1 MDHELAVITITA
13 ATIGLFHTM
22 LGPDHY
28 LPFIVMARARKW
40 SLTKTTCVT
49 VFCGI
54 GHVLSSVVLG
64 IIGIVLGISLN
75 KLEALESFRGGFA
88 AWLLIFFGLGY
99 FVWGVFRAQKNRPH
113 KHWHAHGD
121 TSMPIHKHKHKHN
134 TGQLH
139 VHKGEK
145 AKNLTPWIL
154 FTIFI
159 FGPCEP
165 LIPLLIYPAS
175 KNSVAGI
182 VLVTI
187 VFGVV
192 TIATMLGIVILLSL
206 GANLL
211 PMGRLERYSH
221 ALAGITILFC
231 GITIRFFG
239 L

>member
-1 MDHELAVITITA
+1 LHELTIITITA
-13 ATIGLFHTM
+13 ASIGLFHTM

-40 SLTKTTCVT
+40 SLARTSCIT
-49 VFCGI
+49 VLCGI

-64 IIGIVLGISLN
+64 IIGIALGISLN
-75 KLEALESFRGGFA
+75 KLGAVESFRGGIA
-88 AWLLIFFGLGY
+88 AWLLIAFGAGY
-99 FVWGVFRAQKNRPH
+99 FIWGVFRARKNRPH

-121 TSMPIHKHKHKHN
+121 ASMPIHKHKHKHDVD
-134 TGQLH
+134 QLH

-154 FTIFI
+154 FTIFV

-165 LIPLLIYPAS
+165 LVPLLIYPAAKS
-175 KNSVAGI
+175 STFGL
-182 VLVTI
+182 VLVTG

-192 TIATMLGIVILLSL
+192 TIVTMLSIVILLSL

-211 PMGRLERYSH
+211 PMGRLDRYTH
-221 ALAGITILFC
+221 ALAGATICLC
-231 GITIRFFG
+231 GITIRFLG

>member
-1 MDHELAVITITA
+1 LEELTVIIITA
-13 ATIGLFHTM
+13 ASIGLFHTL

-40 SLTKTTCVT
+40 SLTRTTFVT
-49 VFCGI
+49 VLCGI

-64 IIGIVLGISLN
+64 IIGIALGVSIN
-75 KLEALESFRGGFA
+75 KLGAIESYRGGIA
-88 AWLLIFFGLGY
+88 AWLLIAFGAGY
-99 FVWGVFRAQKNRPH
+99 FIWGVFLARRNRPH

-121 TSMPIHKHKHKHN
+121 TNIPIHKHKHSKD
-134 TGQLH
+134 QLH

-145 AKNLTPWIL
+145 TKNLTPWIL
-154 FTIFI
+154 FTIFV

-165 LIPLLIYPAS
+165 LIPLLIYPAAKS
-175 KNSVAGI
+175 SVSGL
-182 VLVTI
+182 VLVTG

-192 TIATMLGIVILLSL
+192 TIMTMLSIVILLSL

-211 PMGRLERYSH
+211 PMGRLERYTH
-221 ALAGITILFC
+221 ALAGVTICLC
-231 GITIRFFG
+231 GIAIRFLG

>member
-1 MDHELAVITITA
+1 MEELTVIIITA
-13 ATIGLFHTM
+13 ASIGLFHTL

-40 SLTKTTCVT
+40 SLTRTTFVT
-49 VFCGI
+49 VLCGI

-64 IIGIVLGISLN
+64 IIGIALGVSIN
-75 KLEALESFRGGFA
+75 KLGAIESYRGGIA
-88 AWLLIFFGLGY
+88 AWLLIAFGAGY
-99 FVWGVFRAQKNRPH
+99 FIWGVFLARRNRPH

-121 TSMPIHKHKHKHN
+121 TNIPIHKHKHSKD
-134 TGQLH
+134 QLH

-145 AKNLTPWIL
+145 TKNLTPWIL
-154 FTIFI
+154 FTIFV

-165 LIPLLIYPAS
+165 LIPLLIYPAAKS
-175 KNSVAGI
+175 SVSGL
-182 VLVTI
+182 VLVTG

-192 TIATMLGIVILLSL
+192 TIMTMLSIVILLSL

-211 PMGRLERYSH
+211 PMGRLERYTH
-221 ALAGITILFC
+221 ALAGVTICLC
-231 GITIRFFG
+231 GIAIRFLG